1 MYETHG
7 LHAGCAGGGG
17 ATALG
22 GAGWGNIPT
31 IVAGGLWR
39 RPPYEI
45 PKSIWVAFICSDDRF
60 EATETKPTSEKARM
74 GRAIATKLLPA

>member
-22 GAGWGNIPT
+22 GAGWGIFQP
-31 IVAGGLWR
+31 L
-39 RPPYEI
+39 
-45 PKSIWVAFICSDDRF
+45 
-60 EATETKPTSEKARM
+60 
-74 GRAIATKLLPA
+74 